1 MAQNIKL
8 KRSAIAG
15 KIPTTSSLEAGEL
28 AINTADG
35 KLYFKRDDQT
45 IQGIV
50 STNTQTTGS
59 ISLTGTVTAPSFVG
73 TASLATSASFSTTSS
88 FALRANSASYAPS
101 SDTLED
107 VMTRGN
113 VTTKDLILTSS
124 LLANGQYSSSFI
136 LNTVSFDVFQ
146 NDSIITGT
154 NIITSIPFAAG
165 NAGHF
170 EYIVRENS
178 NIRTGDFYFA
188 WDGSQNPVYYD
199 VSTIDLGSTANI
211 QFSSSYSGSNVQL
224 LISAPSPGW
233 IVRGLLKVF

>member
-8 KRSAIAG
+8 KRSAVAG

-35 KLYFKRDDQT
+35 KLYFKRDDAT
-45 IQGIV
+45 VQGIV
-50 STNTQTTGS
+50 TTNTQTTGS
-59 ISLTGTVTAPSFVG
+59 VYFTGAVTASNFLGTGSFAI
-73 TASLATSASFSTTSS
+73 TASFANTAGFARTAT
-88 FALRANSASYAPS
+88 SASYAPS
-101 SDTLED
+101 SDNLED
-107 VMTRGN
+107 VIGRGN
-113 VTTKDLILTSS
+113 FTTKDLILTSS
-124 LLANGQYSSSFI
+124 LLASGQYSSSFV

-188 WDGSQNPVYYD
+188 WDGSQAPVHYD

-224 LISAPSPGW
+224 IVSAPSPGW

>member
-8 KRSAIAG
+8 KRSAVAG

-35 KLYFKRDDQT
+35 KLYFKRDDAT
-45 IQGIV
+45 VQGIV
-50 STNTQTTGS
+50 TTNTQTTGS
-59 ISLTGTVTAPSFVG
+59 VYFTGAVTASNFLGTGSFAI
-73 TASLATSASFSTTSS
+73 TASFANTAGFARTAT
-88 FALRANSASYAPS
+88 SASYAPS

-107 VMTRGN
+107 VMGRGN
-113 VTTKDLILTSS
+113 FTTKDLILTSS
-124 LLANGQYSSSFI
+124 LLASGQYSSSFV

-154 NIITSIPFAAG
+154 NVITSIPFAAG

-188 WDGSQNPVYYD
+188 WDGSQDPVSYD

-224 LISAPSPGW
+224 IVSAPSPGW

>member
-8 KRSAIAG
+8 KRSAVAG

-35 KLYFKRDDQT
+35 KLYFKRDDAT
-45 IQGIV
+45 VQGIV
-50 STNTQTTGS
+50 TTNTQTTGS
-59 ISLTGTVTAPSFVG
+59 VYFTGAVTASNFVG
-73 TASLATSASFSTTSS
+73 TGSFAITASFANTAG
-88 FALRANSASYAPS
+88 FARTATSASYAPS

-107 VMTRGN
+107 VMGRGN
-113 VTTKDLILTSS
+113 FTTKDLILTSS
-124 LLANGQYSSSFI
+124 LLASGQYSSSFV

-178 NIRTGDFYFA
+178 NIRTGDFYFV
-188 WDGSQNPVYYD
+188 WDGSQDPVSYD

-224 LISAPSPGW
+224 IVSAPSPGW